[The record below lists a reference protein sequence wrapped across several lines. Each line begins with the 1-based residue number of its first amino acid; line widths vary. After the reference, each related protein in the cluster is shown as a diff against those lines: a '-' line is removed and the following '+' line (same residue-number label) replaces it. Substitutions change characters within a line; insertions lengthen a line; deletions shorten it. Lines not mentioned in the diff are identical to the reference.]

1 MGSNLGEVIH
11 VDLALVGQGKISSLA
26 AKVSQ
31 HDSNELKDKK
41 ISDLSREELINAE
54 MRGLR
59 EHKRIYDR
67 KIIRIMYDELKYS
80 CRRK

>member
-11 VDLALVGQGKISSLA
+11 VDLALVEQGKISSLA

-31 HDSNELKDKK
+31 HDSNESKDKK
-41 ISDLSREELINAE
+41 IIGLSREELINAE

-67 KIIRIMYDELKYS
+67 KIIRIMYDELGHY
-80 CRRK
+80 